1 MRILRNH
8 LLLEFLTPLC
18 ACIGGLVLVFLL
30 GRGLIQMA
38 DFLFNKSVDVILIIK
53 MLVYSLPFLLTFII
67 PMSVLLAALIS
78 FGKLSHD
85 NEIMAIRA
93 GGIPLLKILRPLFF
107 TVAVITLFTF
117 VLSDRIAS
125 DTHYRY
131 RRVLSQIGI
140 ENPAAVLEEG
150 TFIKKF
156 KNFVIFIY
164 EINKNKL
171 AGIRIYQP
179 QEGKPT
185 RTIIASKGELV
196 SIPEQGIVKLKLV
209 HGTSDEPD
217 PKDPSKI
224 YKLNFRTYDFPL
236 NLASAESSKELA
248 KKPKDMTIHE
258 LKNEIRRLGESG
270 ISVISPLTT
279 EIHHKFAIAL
289 SNLAFFL
296 VGVPLGISTRGRQ
309 RSVSFGIS
317 LVLMTSYW
325 VLLIGGKAIAE
336 KGLFSPFLSLQ
347 FANIVMGC
355 LGIYL
360 MTRVARN

>member
-1 MRILRNH
+1 MKILRDH
-8 LLLEFLTPLC
+8 FLKEFTLPLL
-18 ACIGGLVLVFLL
+18 ASIGGLVLVFLL

-38 DFLFNKSVDVILIIK
+38 DFLFNKSVDIVLILK
-53 MLVYSLPFLLTFII
+53 MLIYSLPFMLTFIV
-67 PMSVLLAALIS
+67 PMSVLLAALIA

-85 NEIMAIRA
+85 NEIMALRA
-93 GGIPLLKILRPLFF
+93 SGVSIMKTIRPLFLMI
-107 TVAVITLFTF
+107 VLLCLFMLI
-117 VLSDRIAS
+117 LSDKIAS

-131 RRVLSQIGI
+131 RRVLNTIGI

-171 AGIRIYQP
+171 EGIRIYQP

-185 RTIIASKGELV
+185 RTIIASKGELI
-196 SIPEQGIVKLKLV
+196 SIPDQGIVKLKLI

-236 NLASAESSKELA
+236 NLSSIEPSKELG

-258 LKNEIRRLGESG
+258 LRNEINRLSAEG
-270 ISVISPLTT
+270 IRVTSPLNA
-279 EIHHKFAIAL
+279 EIHHKFALAF
-289 SNLAFFL
+289 SSLAFFL
-296 VGVPLGISTRGRQ
+296 IGVPLGIAVRRRQ
-309 RSVSFGIS
+309 RSMHFGIS

-336 KGLFSPFLSLQ
+336 KGLFTPWLSLQ
-347 FANIVMGC
+347 FANLCIGA
-355 LGIYL
+355 LGIFL
-360 MTRVARN
+360 MSRLVKD